1 LKYNGKDKTVSIT
14 VNQIQS
20 QPAFEFPL
28 DIALETKITK
38 EKITTLNITKR
49 TEAFTFEVAD
59 PDVKLTFDPKTNLL
73 FDAKIERINP

>member
-1 LKYNGKDKTVSIT
+1 
-14 VNQIQS
+14 
-20 QPAFEFPL
+20 L

-49 TEAFTFEVAD
+49 TETFTFEVAD
-59 PDVKLTFDPKTNLL
+59 PDVKLILDPKTNLL